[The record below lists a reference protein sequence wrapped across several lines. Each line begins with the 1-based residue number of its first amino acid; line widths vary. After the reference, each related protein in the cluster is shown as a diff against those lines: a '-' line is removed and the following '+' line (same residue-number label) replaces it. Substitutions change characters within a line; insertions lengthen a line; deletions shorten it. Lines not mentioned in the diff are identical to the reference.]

1 MGPQPIHPLSQEP
14 SLLPG
19 VWLAPV
25 SEVRDSRSFS
35 SQLNTLPPHTCT
47 QMPLAACLSGV
58 YSDLLGP
65 SKGQWSGCN
74 LMMNDLRRDAP
85 GPGPSAGGSLSWGW
99 GSGRQARG
107 PHTSL
112 LWTHSCLN
120 THSGQGPRQK
130 CENESHVRECPHPL
144 QEKGVLLLFFF

>member
-74 LMMNDLRRDAP
+74 LMMNDLRRDAQAQAPVLEGLSP
-85 GPGPSAGGSLSWGW
+85 GAGALGDRHGAPTPPCSGPTPA
-99 GSGRQARG
+99 
-107 PHTSL
+107 
-112 LWTHSCLN
+112 
-120 THSGQGPRQK
+120 
-130 CENESHVRECPHPL
+130 
-144 QEKGVLLLFFF
+144 